1 VKPAASRSGRIAS
14 REAKMAQ
21 VPLDDEKLK
30 ALFKTAL
37 LEVLEE
43 RKDILRDL
51 IEETLEDI
59 ALARAIE
66 QGQRAEEVSRS
77 EVFSILEGGH

>member
-1 VKPAASRSGRIAS
+1 
-14 REAKMAQ
+14 MAEI
-21 VPLDDEKLK
+21 PLEDARLK

-37 LEVLEE
+37 REVLEE
-43 RKDILRDL
+43 RKDLLREV

-66 QGQRAEEVSRS
+66 AGQHTEEVSRS
-77 EVFSILEGGH
+77 QVLSVLEGSH

>member
-1 VKPAASRSGRIAS
+1 
-14 REAKMAQ
+14 MAE
-21 VPLDDEKLK
+21 VPLENERLK

-43 RKDILRDL
+43 RKDLLRDV

-66 QGQRAEEVSRS
+66 AGQRTEEVSRS
-77 EVFSILEGGH
+77 EVFSLLGGDR

>member
-1 VKPAASRSGRIAS
+1 MP
-14 REAKMAQ
+14 E
-21 VPLDDEKLK
+21 VPLDDARLK

-37 LEVLEE
+37 TEVLEE
-43 RKDILRDL
+43 RKDLLRDV

-66 QGQRAEEVSRS
+66 AGQHTEEVGRS
-77 EVFSILEGGH
+77 GVFSVLEGDR